1 MQLAGQIGTSGASGL
16 TPAPCTGGSAEVMCN
31 VEKGGHSITDIRLQ
45 NNLTGVI
52 PASFANFTELTN
64 LRLDG
69 NQLSG
74 SIPQLAR
81 PNETADAAV
90 ELQPLHGKGTTTDV

>member
-1 MQLAGQIGTSGASGL
+1 
-16 TPAPCTGGSAEVMCN
+16 MCN
-31 VEKGGHSITDIRLQ
+31 VEEGGHSITDIRLQ
-45 NNLTGVI
+45 NNLTDVI
-52 PASFANFTELTN
+52 SASFANFTELTN